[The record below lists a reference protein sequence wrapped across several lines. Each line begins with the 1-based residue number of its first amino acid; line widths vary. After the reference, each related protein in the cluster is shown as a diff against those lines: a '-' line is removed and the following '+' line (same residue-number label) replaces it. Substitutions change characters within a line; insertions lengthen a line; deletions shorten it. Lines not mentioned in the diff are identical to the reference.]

1 MSLTDPRPQEPSS
14 RLRRI
19 LPWVGLA
26 AVAVAVY
33 DGAIFFSRW
42 KIDRDAEHRESVKQA
57 EDARRYLRV
66 VGGNEVKILT
76 FAAYPPAI
84 RRGQKSN
91 LCYGVSGART
101 VRLDPAVEEVWP
113 SLTHCMMVTPRK
125 DTEYKLTAEDGNGH
139 SVSQNVTIQVKP

>member
-57 EDARRYLRV
+57 EGARRYLRV